1 MRLCKVG
8 FFTTIW
14 VWTADELTC
23 IAKLEHKGKVSPD
36 YFMMLRPLTVGI
48 SGDPAAHVFMGI
60 LTIEILVPDNAINYC
75 VTVMKVS
82 IKSREEG
89 GRELKN

>member
-1 MRLCKVG
+1 
-8 FFTTIW
+8 
-14 VWTADELTC
+14 
-23 IAKLEHKGKVSPD
+23 
-36 YFMMLRPLTVGI
+36 MMLRPLTVGI

-60 LTIEILVPDNAINYC
+60 LTIEILVPDNALNYC

-89 GRELKN
+89 GKGIEELRNWVPCGFETDICFMVICLFSPS